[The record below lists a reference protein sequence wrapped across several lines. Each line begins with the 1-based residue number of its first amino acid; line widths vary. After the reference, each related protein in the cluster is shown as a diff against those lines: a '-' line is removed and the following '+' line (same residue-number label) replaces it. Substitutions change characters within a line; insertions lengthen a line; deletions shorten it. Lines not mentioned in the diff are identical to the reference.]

1 MIGIKNSDEA
11 NMPRANEMNCNIK
24 FKGGA
29 K

>member
-11 NMPRANEMNCNIK
+11 NIPRANEVSCSTK